1 MDSALV
7 NNYVSALKG
16 AWKKSSK
23 IDPEQCYILSLP
35 EELIIK
41 IFSYL
46 DPDTLN
52 IVSWVCTSW
61 NRIIRNE
68 IIWKEAF
75 LDRFEYMPYEKV
87 SEGRWR
93 EEFTTRM
100 NLIDLWK
107 RGKPN
112 VLEYRCMYPMAN
124 IFYADF
130 NRRRLYSGWLD
141 QGIITISDPSTG
153 RTERRHINLFGD
165 FMPQPVSC
173 VKIDKDHIFVGE
185 FGGRLTKI
193 SNFKDKLKNLKHKR
207 YIQRHETAITC
218 IEWLSTFTRLVV
230 TGSADGRVMLWDTKH
245 DARIAVLS
253 SYYDTAITSIIINP
267 KKYIIVGN
275 AGGQVQIW
283 NVNVFDLMS
292 SKKPPE
298 DGQELHLTM
307 DYVIDNGSPIISLH
321 YDPILETIIIACQRG
336 SKDKKLT
343 HWNIPLLKKVNI
355 LDDGDYSNELAIISW
370 SKEQQGNT
378 SNVERPRLSAI
389 NIDTTKYSN
398 SNLHGL
404 EDSIVVSS
412 DNNGMVYVWNFDNK
426 KQPETTEN
434 DEYASHKLIKK
445 DENGVNILTPL
456 RMFNLHEGPPTSIL
470 IDAFKIVTAG
480 SDGKIN
486 VIDSLNSTLIRTFH
500 CRKSKNNPRNVNVM
514 RHYNIVNAMEMDK
527 YQICVTFGNSIKVW
541 DFDTERAKESQKK
554 HKTSREI
561 LSLKLARNKNIM
573 EDYKTSCE
581 MFEKEKKQER
591 VNTKNVKRFNGS
603 INEELTEEELMAYAM
618 MLSMDQKEQVVS
630 TSNSGPGPEQ
640 DGGEDDFEYDPA
652 QFESDQEEIPE
663 DYVDDQEK
671 RDFLFASEL
680 AKQDM
685 YMEKIT
691 NELNHS
697 KEQYDESYYDNV
709 EEEEEEE
716 EGTNGIS
723 AEQYFKEEK
732 IKQEERKKKSKA
744 AAAAAAASKTT
755 TKTTSTKSKG
765 PTFNTSNQSDNEF
778 INEALQDFLNDTHDT
793 PATSTTINTLS
804 SPNNPTAINNTTTDS
819 TTTTTK
825 TTTTILNNKYNDDE
839 EFLPRASKGGK
850 KGKNKKNKG
859 KKKTNFIP
867 LNEWEDHYDDYNSK
881 FNSYEY
887 DDSIPTTHPSSDNT
901 TKDPA
906 DMDEEEYLNYVLQL
920 SLHDK

>member
-35 EELIIK
+35 EELIVK

-100 NLIDLWK
+100 NLIDLWR

-112 VLEYRCMYPMAN
+112 VLEYRCMYPIAD

-130 NRRRLYSGWLD
+130 NRRRLYTGWLD
-141 QGIITISDPSTG
+141 QGIIIISDPSTG

-193 SNFKDKLKNLKHKR
+193 SNFKDKLKNLKHKK
-207 YIQRHETAITC
+207 YIQRHEVAITC
-218 IEWLSTFTRLVV
+218 IEWLPTFTRLVV
-230 TGSADGRVMLWDTKH
+230 TGSADGRVMLWDTKF
-245 DARIAVLS
+245 DARIAILQ
-253 SYYDTAITSIIINP
+253 SYYDTAITSIVINP

-275 AGGQVQIW
+275 LAGQVQIW
-283 NVNVFDLMS
+283 NINVFDLMS

-298 DGQELHLTM
+298 DGQELNLTM
-307 DYVIDNGSPIISLH
+307 DYVIDVGNPIVSLH

-336 SKDKKLT
+336 PNEKKLT
-343 HWNIPLLKKVNI
+343 HWSVPQLKKVNI
-355 LDDGDYSNELAIISW
+355 LDDGESANQLAVVTW
-370 SKEQQGNT
+370 SKEQQGKS
-378 SNVERPRLSAI
+378 SNVERQRLSGF
-389 NIDTTKYSN
+389 NIDTTKYKN
-398 SNLHGL
+398 DELHGL

-412 DNNGMVYVWNFDNK
+412 DINGMVYIWNFDNK
-426 KQPETTEN
+426 KETTPNEEN
-434 DEYASHKLIKK
+434 DYSSQKLIRK
-445 DENGVNILTPL
+445 DENGANILTPL
-456 RMFNLHEGPPTSIL
+456 RVFNLHEGPPTSIL

-480 SDGKIN
+480 SDGKVNI
-486 VIDSLNSTLIRTFH
+486 IDSLNSTLIRTFH
-500 CRKSKNNPRNVNVM
+500 CRKSKNNPKNANVM
-514 RHYNIVNAMEMDK
+514 RHYNIINGMEMDK

-541 DFDTERAKESQKK
+541 DFDTERAKESKK
-554 HKTSREI
+554 KNKTTKEI

-573 EDYKTSCE
+573 EDFKTSCE
-581 MFEKEKKQER
+581 MLEKEKKQEK
-591 VNTKNVKRFNGS
+591 VNSKNFKRFNGS

-630 TSNSGPGPEQ
+630 SSSKTQGDKEDELG
-640 DGGEDDFEYDPA
+640 DDFEYDPS
-652 QFESDQEEIPE
+652 QFESEQEEIPE
-663 DYVDDQEK
+663 DYVDEQEK
-671 RDFLFASEL
+671 RDFLFASEI

-691 NELNHS
+691 NELNHPDDHF
-697 KEQYDESYYDNV
+697 DENYYDDD
-709 EEEEEEE
+709 EEQ
-716 EGTNGIS
+716 NGIS

-732 IKQEERKKKSKA
+732 IKQEERKKKINNNINTNSNTNN
-744 AAAAAAASKTT
+744 TT
-755 TKTTSTKSKG
+755 TNNNNNNKALHSFN
-765 PTFNTSNQSDNEF
+765 PTNKSDNEF
-778 INEALQDFLNDTHDT
+778 INDAIQDFLNDTQDI
-793 PATSTTINTLS
+793 PATIT
-804 SPNNPTAINNTTTDS
+804 NPTSSSYS
-819 TTTTTK
+819 TA
-825 TTTTILNNKYNDDE
+825 TILKNKYEDDDE
-839 EFLPRASKGGK
+839 ENHPKSKGGK
-850 KGKNKKNKG
+850 KGKGKKNKG
-859 KKKTNFIP
+859 KKKSNFVS
-867 LNEWEDHYDDYNSK
+867 LDEWQSTHYDYEIEDYSSPYDNDNNNNS
-881 FNSYEY
+881 NNNNN
-887 DDSIPTTHPSSDNT
+887 DTN

-906 DMDEEEYLNYVLQL
+906 DMDEEEYLNYVLKL